1 MSFREK
7 SAWACLITLLAVQ
20 VPYFLHV
27 LPLFARGSAAP
38 AELWGPFVGAI
49 VAQVVLLAA
58 IHIGL
63 ARQASREPRDERDA
77 AIDSRATRRAYAL
90 LSVEMCLLMFST
102 LWFGPAVSITAL
114 GQFVLAGWV
123 LAEVARYL
131 SQLWDYRREVHG
143 AAA

>member
-20 VPYFLHV
+20 APYFLHV
-27 LPLFARGSAAP
+27 WPLFSRASVSP
-38 AELWGPFVGAI
+38 IELWVPFVGAI
-49 VAQVVLLAA
+49 VAQVALLVV
-58 IHIGL
+58 IHVAL
-63 ARQASREPRDERDA
+63 ARQAAREPRDERDV

-102 LWFGPAVSITAL
+102 LWFGTTVSITAL

-131 SQLWDYRREVHG
+131 SQLWDYRREVRG